1 MDKLLLNLIITVAST
16 AYQISQNNKMK
27 READKRKGFNL
38 TISGQAVSVPVAY
51 GKNSLGGIEV
61 KHLVRGSYTSATN
74 NASKTFSESFANTSK
89 SGSKNEYLT
98 VQYALCHEGIEG
110 VQWVKVDGIDYNDSS
125 KKFNHIIRTH
135 NNGGAADAIAT
146 ANTIDPNNKFT
157 NTAHASA
164 TFKLN
169 RNDYNYNGIPQM
181 EFLVKG
187 RKVKW
192 VKELN
197 GVYSLSTDR
206 VYSNNPALCLL
217 DYLMNSKFGR
227 GLSVNE
233 VDLESFYNSAA
244 VCDTIVATERTVAG
258 QVNGQK
264 TVHTVADNGSR
275 PTNLEKHTYENELWL
290 TQGSGKY
297 WYWNKTVWVE
307 TTLTS
312 TRPIPLYECNLTLDT
327 EDNIRNNIERIM
339 NTMGLA
345 ELTWSSEGKYK
356 LLLEHPKTAIEL
368 SNLVDA
374 NHHFTDNDIIRDE
387 SSLSWPSAS
396 SRLNQATISFLNEHE
411 DFKEDTITWPPSF
424 SAAHTAYLTED
435 NNQPFQ
441 ANIDADGIT
450 DPYHALAMAEQAV
463 RKARSIF
470 TLTFTVSKK
479 GLNLEPGDFI
489 KVTSDNLNISNEVF
503 RVESIEVRGDFTVG
517 LTCYKF
523 DHEILAW
530 NVEDD
535 IAYATQPVF
544 DFSVGAPTNGTFTQ
558 GAEDNLGTSSGRL
571 SWTESDDIA
580 VIDYLVEVS
589 RDNKVTYQTL
599 GVTRSTTFD
608 VTGLKT
614 GAYDFSIR
622 GRTPLG
628 GLSDRLEVDD
638 ETILLKTVG
647 QVAVIYANTSNA
659 LTNTQSYNVGT
670 NNFIAYYPYTSD
682 LPTLPIRTGIS
693 FSKFIPEKEV
703 DYFDGINGISVK
715 LQYSVLGTGSWHDTF
730 EANDK
735 YVRSGTLT
743 PPATTYVYGAA
754 AKFVPELGVEYDDGI
769 DGTNAYLHIAYADTS
784 VGGGFSQSP
793 TGKNYIGTYSDSNP
807 VDSNT
812 PGDYAWVLTKGA
824 TGVTGA
830 STNIIFQRLAT
841 QPATP
846 AASSGIPTGWYD
858 NPPAG
863 TELVWASSG
872 TKTAGSTTF
881 TWGTPW
887 QIDGA
892 SIAEV
897 SIYRKNSSAG
907 GTGGTYNFVTN
918 NLTAPSLWF
927 VDPPAL
933 TADGDTIYRKSG
945 VASGSATQTS
955 ASVSYGSA
963 VVYAKRVD
971 GYTPVKGVDYFDGLG
986 GVSVKLQYSVNGS
999 TLWHDTFQT
1008 NDKYVRSGTL
1018 TPPAT
1023 TYVYGT
1029 ATKFVPEKG
1038 IEYDDGIDGTN
1049 AYLHIAYA
1057 DTSTGGGF
1065 SQSPTNKEYIGTY
1078 SDSNPTDSSNAAL
1091 YSWALIKGADGAD
1104 GATGSRGAGWWRY
1117 ETGTTASTAGLSSA
1131 TVTTYFTTAT
1141 GLNPVNGDKFVLT
1154 NSLNQANAYVYTTS
1168 WALQA
1173 AFVDGDLLVEGTI
1186 TSDKINVTS
1195 LSAISA
1201 ELGDVN
1207 IDNTLTLTAGGAG
1220 FIGGR
1225 TSSSQYDVD
1234 GFLISR
1240 TDKGAGAK
1248 GFEVSHT
1255 SIVSNQLSGVIHQD
1269 SQSMKIFNPTFYT
1282 GGSISGGV
1290 SNIVN
1295 STVTNIGQTNG
1306 EVELTIQGAGGGG
1319 GSGKDDGGSTATTAT
1334 AGGATTVQVRAN
1346 SSSGPLLASF
1356 TAGGGAAG
1364 RDAYVNRSANH
1375 DGQSTTY
1382 GAGGLGGS
1390 NRSAGSAP
1398 LSGAYGAGGGGGG
1411 GDSPDFLDDS
1421 GLAGVGG
1428 SAGQTIV
1435 QSVSTSAFPTSNI
1448 YLVTTIGTRGLG
1460 STSNQ
1465 YSGANGAN
1473 GVVTYASPLG
1483 GTKNYSTDD
1492 LLGRVVPRKSF
1503 SGTFD
1508 PSNTTEST
1516 RTVQTGVVSLPSNF
1530 YEVELD
1536 VDMTLDAQTSYSYT
1550 YTVNLI
1556 HVRAGVETVLE
1567 SYSGTAGDNGTRVER
1582 SFAGILNLGGSDR
1595 FKLVH
1600 VYTSSTRAR
1609 NGEATLSVRAQ
1620 GPVVNLNY
1628 L

>member
-523 DHEILAW
+523 DHETLAW

-599 GVTRSTTFD
+599 GVTKSTTFD

-730 EANDK
+730 QANDK

-769 DGTNAYLHIAYADTS
+769 DGTSAYLHIAYADTS

-841 QPATP
+841 KPATP

-881 TWGTPW
+881 TWGVPW

-897 SIYRKNSSAG
+897 SIYRKNSNAG

-933 TADGDTIYRKSG
+933 TADGDTVYRRSG
-945 VASGSATQTS
+945 VTSGSSTQTS
-955 ASVSYGSA
+955 ASVSYGPA

-971 GYTPVKGVDYFDGLG
+971 G
-986 GVSVKLQYSVNGS
+986 
-999 TLWHDTFQT
+999 T
-1008 NDKYVRSGTL
+1008 N
-1018 TPPAT
+1018 
-1023 TYVYGT
+1023 
-1029 ATKFVPEKG
+1029 
-1038 IEYDDGIDGTN
+1038 GTN
-1049 AYLHIAYA
+1049 GA
-1057 DTSTGGGF
+1057 TGA
-1065 SQSPTNKEYIGTY
+1065 T
-1078 SDSNPTDSSNAAL
+1078 
-1091 YSWALIKGADGAD
+1091 

-1131 TVTTYFTTAT
+1131 NVTTYFTTAT

-1154 NSLNQANAYVYTTS
+1154 NSLDQANAYVYTTS
-1168 WALQA
+1168 WAPQA

-1346 SSSGPLLASF
+1346 SASGPLLASF

-1364 RDAYVNRSANH
+1364 RDAYVNRSENH
-1375 DGQSTTY
+1375 DGGSTTY
-1382 GAGGLGGS
+1382 GAGGKGGS
-1390 NRSAGSAP
+1390 NNSAGSIPAA
-1398 LSGAYGAGGGGGG
+1398 SAYGAGGGGGG
-1411 GDSPDFLDDS
+1411 GDAPSLFDSS

-1428 SAGQTIV
+1428 SAGQTIT

-1483 GTKNYSTDD
+1483 GTKNYSTED
-1492 LLGRVVPRKSF
+1492 LLGRVVPKKSF
-1503 SGTFD
+1503 SGTFA

-1516 RTVQTGVVSLPSNF
+1516 RTVQTGVVTLPSNF
-1530 YEVELD
+1530 YEVEITSD
-1536 VDMTLDAQTSYSYT
+1536 IVVDAQTDYSYT
-1550 YTVNLI
+1550 FTINLI
-1556 HVRAGVETVLE
+1556 HVRAGVETILA

-1600 VYTSSTRAR
+1600 VYTSSIRAR
-1609 NGEATLSVRAQ
+1609 NGSATLSIRAQ
-1620 GPVVNLNY
+1620 GPVVNTNY

>member
-264 TVHTVADNGSR
+264 TVHTVADNASR
-275 PTNLEKHTYENELWL
+275 PTDLEKHTYENELWL

-374 NHHFTDNDIIRDE
+374 NHHFTDNDIIRDD

-682 LPTLPIRTGIS
+682 LPTLPVRTGIS

-730 EANDK
+730 QANDK

-743 PPATTYVYGAA
+743 PPATNYVYGAA

-769 DGTNAYLHIAYADTS
+769 DGTSAYLHIAYADTS

-881 TWGTPW
+881 TWGVPW

-897 SIYRKNSSAG
+897 SIYRKNSNAG

-933 TADGDTIYRKSG
+933 TADGDTVYRRSG
-945 VASGSATQTS
+945 VTSGSSTQTS
-955 ASVSYGSA
+955 ASVSYGPA

-971 GYTPVKGVDYFDGLG
+971 G
-986 GVSVKLQYSVNGS
+986 
-999 TLWHDTFQT
+999 T
-1008 NDKYVRSGTL
+1008 N
-1018 TPPAT
+1018 
-1023 TYVYGT
+1023 
-1029 ATKFVPEKG
+1029 
-1038 IEYDDGIDGTN
+1038 GTN
-1049 AYLHIAYA
+1049 GA
-1057 DTSTGGGF
+1057 TGA
-1065 SQSPTNKEYIGTY
+1065 T
-1078 SDSNPTDSSNAAL
+1078 
-1091 YSWALIKGADGAD
+1091 

-1131 TVTTYFTTAT
+1131 NVTTYFTTAT

-1154 NSLNQANAYVYTTS
+1154 NSLDQANAYVYTTS
-1168 WALQA
+1168 WAPQA

-1428 SAGQTIV
+1428 SAGQTIT